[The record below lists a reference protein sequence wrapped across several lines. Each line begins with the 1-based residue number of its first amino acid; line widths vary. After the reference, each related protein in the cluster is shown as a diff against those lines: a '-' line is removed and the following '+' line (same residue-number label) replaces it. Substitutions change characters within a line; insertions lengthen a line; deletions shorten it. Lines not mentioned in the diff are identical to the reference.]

1 MLWLIVIC
9 VCLVLEAMTTAL
21 ICIWFCIGGLFAF
34 VAYCLNAS
42 LLVQGTLFV
51 ITTLFSLILTKS
63 LIKKYYNTPKREV
76 NSIIGVDGVVIENIN
91 NIENL
96 GQIKING
103 QVWTAKS
110 IDNSIITKDTIV
122 IVHKVE
128 GVKAF
133 VEEKK

>member
-9 VCLVLEAMTTAL
+9 ICLVLEAMTTAL
-21 ICIWFCIGGLFAF
+21 ICIWFCLGALFAF
-34 VAYCLNAS
+34 IAYCLNAS
-42 LLVQGTLFV
+42 LLVQSILFV
-51 ITTLFSLILTKS
+51 LITLFSLILTKS

-91 NIENL
+91 NIENS